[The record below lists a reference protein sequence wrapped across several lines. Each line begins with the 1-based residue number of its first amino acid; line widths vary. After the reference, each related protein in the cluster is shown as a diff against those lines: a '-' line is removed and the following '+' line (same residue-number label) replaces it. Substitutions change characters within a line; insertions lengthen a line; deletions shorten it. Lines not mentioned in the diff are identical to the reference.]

1 MPASETA
8 LLRVGAVLLLLV
20 FAIKA
25 ALLPLHFWLPAT
37 YASAPAPVA
46 ALFAIMTKVGAYSI
60 LRIYT
65 LIFGPD
71 LAAMDGLVEIWL
83 MPAALATIAIGMIGV
98 LGSVELGRLVAFAS
112 IGSVGTLLVAIA
124 LFTPE
129 ATVAALYYLIH
140 STLATA
146 ALFLVADLVME
157 RRGERAGAISP
168 SPAFPQSGL
177 IASLF
182 FIGAIALA
190 GMPPLSGFV
199 GKLLVMDAARGSELV
214 WWIWAVILTT
224 SLVAVVGFAR
234 AGSMLFWKPAESRMQ
249 LQPGSTAAARA
260 HSDGLAF
267 AATFGIIGALLLL
280 TVLAGPVSGFLR
292 DTAAQLY
299 APAEYI
305 GAVLRQPQ
313 G

>member
-1 MPASETA
+1 
-8 LLRVGAVLLLLV
+8 
-20 FAIKA
+20 
-25 ALLPLHFWLPAT
+25 
-37 YASAPAPVA
+37 
-46 ALFAIMTKVGAYSI
+46 
-60 LRIYT
+60 
-65 LIFGPD
+65 
-71 LAAMDGLVEIWL
+71 
-83 MPAALATIAIGMIGV
+83 
-98 LGSVELGRLVAFAS
+98 
-112 IGSVGTLLVAIA
+112 LLVAIA